1 MEDLAAEF
9 CRGAKE
15 RPGFR
20 YSKEL
25 RRLAVEYTRQ
35 AREQGYSQRQI
46 AERLGVS
53 ESAVVDWLRR
63 AEEPDAPRRSR
74 VHEVKLTEPAVAAA
88 SQPVLVMPSG
98 ARVEGLSMGEL
109 ATLLG
114 ALG

>member
-1 MEDLAAEF
+1 MEDLAVEF

-15 RPGFR
+15 RAGFR

-25 RRLAVEYTRQ
+25 RQVAIEYARQ
-35 AREQGYSQRQI
+35 ARAQGHGRRQI

-53 ESAVVDWLRR
+53 EFAVVDWLRR
-63 AEEPDAPRRSR
+63 SEEPSDFCSLQ
-74 VHEVKLTEPAVAAA
+74 VHEVKLTEPVAAS

-98 ARVEGLSMGEL
+98 ARVEGLSMSDL

-114 ALG
+114 ALR

>member
-25 RRLAVEYTRQ
+25 RRLAIEYTRQ
-35 AREQGYSQRQI
+35 AREQGYSRRQI

-53 ESAVVDWLRR
+53 ESSVVDWQRR
-63 AEEPDAPRRSR
+63 SEEPRAPRSLR
-74 VHEVKLTEPAVAAA
+74 VHEVKLTEPVVA
-88 SQPVLVMPSG
+88 SGQPVLVMPSG
-98 ARVEGLSMGEL
+98 ARVEGLSMSDL
-109 ATLLG
+109 VALLG
-114 ALG
+114 ALR

>member
-9 CRGAKE
+9 CRRAKE

-35 AREQGYSQRQI
+35 SREQEYSWRQI
-46 AERLGVS
+46 AERLGLS
-53 ESAVVDWLRR
+53 ESAVADWLRR
-63 AEEPDAPRRSR
+63 EREPEASRCLR
-74 VHEVKLTEPAVAAA
+74 VHEVKLTEPAALIGG
-88 SQPVLVMPSG
+88 PVLVMPSG
-98 ARVEGLSMGEL
+98 ARIEGIAMSDLVD
-109 ATLLG
+109 LLR